1 MPISNQEA
9 AEVARRHGL
18 SLQDAVALAR
28 LSDNVKEGDQLAE
41 MFTTPSVPQIGR
53 DALKTMSPEQI
64 ETARVEGRLKNILGQ
79 GGDQ

>member
-1 MPISNQEA
+1 
-9 AEVARRHGL
+9 
-18 SLQDAVALAR
+18 
-28 LSDNVKEGDQLAE
+28 